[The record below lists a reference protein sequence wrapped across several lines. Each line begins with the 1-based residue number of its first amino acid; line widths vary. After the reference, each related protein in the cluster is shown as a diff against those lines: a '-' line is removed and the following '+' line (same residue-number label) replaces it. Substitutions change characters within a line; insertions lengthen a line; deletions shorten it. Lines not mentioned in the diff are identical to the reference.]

1 MSLGSSRAR
10 LVGLTRNLITHW
22 RETKE
27 TWDDAKSAEFE
38 ARYLQELTAAV
49 DRASEALEHLEELV
63 NKVRK
68 DCE

>member
-10 LVGLTRNLITHW
+10 LTGLTRELMAHW
-22 RETKE
+22 QETKE

-38 ARYLQELTAAV
+38 ARFLTPLTAAV
-49 DRASEALEHLEELV
+49 DRASEALEHLDELV